1 LSGDEIFV
9 RQEKELK
16 MALETNMGGNPAFDP
31 DRRKRTDNASADRR
45 EFLKSLA
52 LAGAGT
58 LLPAA
63 GLTAQTRLPG
73 ADTGPNR
80 IDVHHHILPPPYML
94 RARDRILEISDRDH
108 SALLNWT
115 PARAVEE
122 MDRTGIATAIT
133 SLSLPGVW
141 FGGVEAARSLARS
154 CNEYAAQMIKDY
166 PGRFGLFAAVPLPDT
181 EGSLREIAYAFDV
194 LKADGIG
201 LMSNYDDKWPGDP
214 AFAPVFEELNRR
226 KAIVFI
232 HPTAPSCCTHL
243 MPGIA
248 ASTVEFLFDTSRAI
262 ISLLVNGTLSRFPD
276 TRFIFCH
283 AGGTMPVVAARTKAF
298 IERHKDIA
306 DRIPNGVSSELRKL
320 FYDVA
325 NSMNPSSMAAL
336 MNLVPT
342 SQLLFGSDFPYVP
355 CAVTANGLDRFGLS
369 AGDLQAVNRGNA
381 FRLLPRLNLTTNLP
395 GIH

>member
-1 LSGDEIFV
+1 LRKLRSTMEPDANTRAAV
-9 RQEKELK
+9 VLD
-16 MALETNMGGNPAFDP
+16 M
-31 DRRKRTDNASADRR
+31 DRRKRAADARTGRR

-52 LAGAGT
+52 MVGAGA
-58 LLPAA
+58 LLSAK
-63 GLTAQTRLPG
+63 GLTAQNKLPG
-73 ADTGPNR
+73 SDAKPDR

-108 SALLNWT
+108 SALVNWS

-141 FGGVEAARSLARS
+141 FGGAEAARSLARA
-154 CNEYAAQMIKDY
+154 CNEYAAQMMKDY

-201 LMSNYDDKWPGDP
+201 LVSNYDDKWPGDP
-214 AFAPVFEELNRR
+214 SFATVFEELNRR
-226 KAIVFI
+226 KAVVFI
-232 HPTAPSCCTHL
+232 HPTAASCCSHL

-248 ASTVEFLFDTSRAI
+248 ASTLEFLFDTSRAI
-262 ISLLVNGTLSRFPD
+262 VSLLVNGAFSQFPD
-276 TRFIFCH
+276 IRFIFCH
-283 AGGTMPVVAARTKAF
+283 AGGTMPMVAARTKAF
-298 IERHKDIA
+298 VERHEDIA
-306 DRIPNGVSSELRKL
+306 KRIPGGVSSELRKL
-320 FYDVA
+320 YYDVA
-325 NSMNPSSMAAL
+325 NSLNPSSMAAL

-355 CAVTANGLDRFGLS
+355 CALTANGVDHFGLS
-369 AGDLQAVNRGNA
+369 FSDLQAINRGNA
-381 FRLLPRLNLTTNLP
+381 VRLFPRLQLTTSQTRMQ
-395 GIH
+395 